1 MNALV
6 ATRQSRE
13 TERKV
18 NYATDISY
26 VPIRFKKSLYFTIIK
41 QDKHN
46 VSEPTKWAYLET
58 IS

>member
-18 NYATDISY
+18 NYATDISI
-26 VPIRFKKSLYFTIIK
+26 PIRFKKSPYFTIIK